1 MDKEEQQQVTIPENP
16 LDMLNSGHTGERRV
30 KNSEKTP
37 QQDTNEDYSFDDLEG
52 LDVQPFD
59 ARKNKEEELANED
72 PPELE
77 TDEEAQQEDVNQSDD
92 TTQQQPEGQQQ
103 ESQQEEDLK
112 PLTIVQPTVDNP
124 ENPDKR
130 DYSKYLSEDAELLKK
145 VPNHVY
151 DQVKQRFEDFKAK
164 EDKLKEYEQKQVP
177 DSFYENPEAYK
188 LTDSYKQAEQ
198 QANVTSILV
207 DHYKNELNKLD
218 TGEDIT
224 VFAGFNEQGQ
234 PITRTIQAVEIKNEY
249 GEVIG
254 KKHQASMQGILI
266 QEMTKYSNQLEQQSA
281 VMNQVKQQ
289 FTGSYSQVVEGIKK
303 TEQQLFPDT
312 DVDDNYKKNMQ
323 AMHNHLPQQFRN
335 HPLAGLVTKGYA
347 AYVKMFNA
355 LKEENNKLKQQLGLK
370 STKQNDQAR
379 AGVTTSTTKAGQA
392 GKKKSGDFYNVDEFM

>member
-1 MDKEEQQQVTIPENP
+1 METEEQQKVTIPENP
-16 LDMLNSGHTGERRV
+16 LDMVNSGHVGERRV
-30 KNSEKTP
+30 KNADKTAS
-37 QQDTNEDYSFDDLEG
+37 QDTNEDYSFDDLEG

-59 ARKNKEEELANED
+59 ARKNKDEELATED
-72 PPELE
+72 PTELE
-77 TDEEAQQEDVNQSDD
+77 TKAEDDADPLNDN
-92 TTQQQPEGQQQ
+92 EQQQ
-103 ESQQEEDLK
+103 EEEHQEEEEVLK
-112 PLTIVQPTVDNP
+112 PLTIVQPTVDDP

-130 DYSKYLSEDAELLKK
+130 DYSKYLPEDAELLKK

-177 DSFYENPEAYK
+177 DSFYENPDAYK

-198 QANVTSILV
+198 QANITSILV

-234 PITRTIQAVEIKNEY
+234 PITRTIQAVEIKNED

-254 KKHQASMQGILI
+254 KKHQASIQGILI

-379 AGVTTSTTKAGQA
+379 AGVTTSTTKAGQS

>member
-1 MDKEEQQQVTIPENP
+1 MPEEQEQQKVTIPENP
-16 LDMLNSGHTGERRV
+16 LDMVNAGNTGERRA
-30 KNSEKTP
+30 KNTDNN
-37 QQDTNEDYSFDDLEG
+37 QQDQNDDDYSFDDLDG

-59 ARKNKEEELANED
+59 ARKNKEEELANEN

-77 TDEEAQQEDVNQSDD
+77 TEEDDQPNVADSSDD
-92 TTQQQPEGQQQ
+92 TEQRQ
-103 ESQQEEDLK
+103 EEEQQEEDLK
-112 PLTIVQPTVDNP
+112 PLTIVQPTVDDP

-130 DYSKYLSEDAELLKK
+130 DYSKYLPEDAELLKK

-151 DQVKQRFEDFKAK
+151 DQVKKRFEDIKTK
-164 EDKLKEYEQKQVP
+164 EDKLKEYEHKQVP
-177 DSFYENPEAYK
+177 DSFYENPDAYK
-188 LTDSYKQAEQ
+188 LTDTYKQAEQ
-198 QANVTSILV
+198 QASITSILV
-207 DHYKNELNKLD
+207 DHYKNELNKID

-224 VFAGFNEQGQ
+224 VFAGFDDKGQ
-234 PITRTIQAVEIKNEY
+234 PITRTIQANDVKNED
-249 GEVIG
+249 GDVVG
-254 KKHQASMQGILI
+254 KKHQASMQAILI
-266 QEMTKYSNQLEQQSA
+266 QEMTKYSNQLDQQSA
-281 VMNQVKQQ
+281 AMNQVKQQ
-289 FTGSYSQVVEGIKK
+289 FTGSYGQVVEGIKK

-392 GKKKSGDFYNVDEFM
+392 GKKKSGDFYSVDEFM